1 MVKEFRV
8 LKIRSEAL
16 QDNLN
21 AHAKEGFAT
30 VVWLLELKTGEILV
44 ILAK

>member
-21 AHAKEGFAT
+21 AQRG
-30 VVWLLELKTGEILV
+30 LRDSC
-44 ILAK
+44 LAAGAQDR